1 MVGKTWGEG
10 HTMAKSMS
18 GSCLPHFD
26 RKLPAITLKA
36 LLYSPMSATAI
47 LCHKGFTTSQNSGT
61 SCKTTIQTHRY
72 QGDSSH
78 SKHKP
83 PHVTPSVSLGTAVVG
98 PSSDIAHKVT
108 PGASSSGFLA
118 LFPTRQA
125 CLSYQD

>member
-47 LCHKGFTTSQNSGT
+47 PCHKVSQPP
-61 SCKTTIQTHRY
+61 KTVAPAAKQL
-72 QGDSSH
+72 
-78 SKHKP
+78 SKHIG
-83 PHVTPSVSLGTAVVG
+83 LRG
-98 PSSDIAHKVT
+98 IAHIQSINHIT
-108 PGASSSGFLA
+108 LPPLY
-118 LFPTRQA
+118 P
-125 CLSYQD
+125 